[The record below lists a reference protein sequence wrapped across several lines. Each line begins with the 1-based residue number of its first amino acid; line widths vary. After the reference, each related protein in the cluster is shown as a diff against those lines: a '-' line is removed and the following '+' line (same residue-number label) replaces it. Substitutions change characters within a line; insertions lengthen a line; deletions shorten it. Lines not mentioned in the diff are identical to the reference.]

1 MSHIEILSSKVYKWT
16 KLKDR
21 TATATTATTT
31 TTTTTTTTAAAATSS
46 TFLVASIEQQFMSSS
61 KVIEVR
67 TKLSVIIEFVFVMK
81 QKIT

>member
-21 TATATTATTT
+21 TATATTA

>member
-21 TATATTATTT
+21 TATATTA
-31 TTTTTTTTAAAATSS
+31 TTTTTAAAATSS

>member
-21 TATATTATTT
+21 TATATTA
-31 TTTTTTTTAAAATSS
+31 TTTTAAAATSS